1 MAELDLSSFPEAL
14 GLFAGPISM
23 VLGSSDAHKRPHFA
37 RAQGVR
43 RGEAADEIV
52 VLVPDVMADTIVHDV
67 KENPN
72 IATTIGDIA
81 NFETRQFVGVC
92 TGIDQAGEADLALCD
107 TMLERSGEAVAM
119 FFGEEGANN
128 WKRMVTRPAQ
138 AVHIQVRN
146 IYDQTPGERAGAKLS

>member
-14 GLFAGPISM
+14 ALFEGPISM

-37 RAQGVR
+37 RAQGIR

-52 VLVPDVMADTIVHDV
+52 VLVPDVMADPIVHDV
-67 KENPN
+67 RENPN
-72 IATTIGDIA
+72 LATTISDIA

-138 AVHIQVRN
+138 ALRIQVRN

>member
-1 MAELDLSSFPEAL
+1 MSGLDLSSSPEVLAL
-14 GLFAGPISM
+14 FDGHISI
-23 VLGSSDAHKRPHFA
+23 VLGTSDAQKQPHFA
-37 RAQGVR
+37 RAQGIR

-52 VLVPDVMADTIVHDV
+52 VLVPEVMAAPIVQDV
-67 KENPN
+67 GENPN
-72 IATTIGDIA
+72 IATTVSDIA

-92 TGIDQAGEADLALCD
+92 TGIDQANEADLALSE

-138 AVHIQVRN
+138 ALHIQVRN
-146 IYDQTPGERAGAKLS
+146 IYDQTPGERAGAKLL

>member
-1 MAELDLSSFPEAL
+1 MPELDLSSFPEAL
-14 GLFAGPISM
+14 ALFDGPISM
-23 VLGSSDAHKRPHFA
+23 VLGSSNVQKRPHFA

-52 VLVPDVMADTIVHDV
+52 VLVPDIMAAPIVHDV
-67 KENPN
+67 QENPN
-72 IATTIGDIA
+72 LATTLSHIA

-92 TGIDQAGEADLALCD
+92 TGIAPAGAADLALCD
-107 TMLERSGEAVAM
+107 TMLERSSEAVAM

-138 AVHIQVRN
+138 AVHIQVCD
-146 IYDQTPGERAGAKLS
+146 IYDQTPGDRAGAKLV